1 MKYIL
6 ILFCLFLAACS
17 EEGTS
22 INIGSAMAP
31 TIKDGEVVEFL
42 SIEGGPSA
50 IQRYDVVLFLDPTV
64 DEKRYFIM
72 RVWGLPDELIE
83 IKEEAILVN
92 GEQLESPEQIPLDE
106 LSNHGKF
113 STINLGNSEFFV
125 MGDNLG
131 NSWDSRFWGV
141 LPGENII
148 GMWMKEPGTGDP

>member
-1 MKYIL
+1 
-6 ILFCLFLAACS
+6 
-17 EEGTS
+17 
-22 INIGSAMAP
+22 
-31 TIKDGEVVEFL
+31 
-42 SIEGGPSA
+42 
-50 IQRYDVVLFLDPTV
+50 
-64 DEKRYFIM
+64 M